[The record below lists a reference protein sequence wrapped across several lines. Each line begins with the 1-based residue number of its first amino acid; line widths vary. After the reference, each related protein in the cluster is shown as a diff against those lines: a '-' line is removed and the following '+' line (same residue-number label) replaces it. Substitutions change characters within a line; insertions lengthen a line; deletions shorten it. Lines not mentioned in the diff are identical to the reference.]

1 MTVTTIPT
9 AGIADNAVTTAK
21 AAFSAG
27 KILQVQSTLYNTATT
42 QSITA
47 DTDTAINNLSVNI
60 TPAASSS
67 KILVFIRLFHESSNT
82 DSQNSGCFVIRD
94 STPIN
99 LGASAGS
106 RLLTMLSLPQ
116 NYTSAN
122 ANSTPETFNGFTID
136 SPNTTSQIT
145 YHVGYRIAY
154 TSTLYIN
161 QTVSSTDGSSYER
174 GSSEIIA
181 MEIGA

>member
-1 MTVTTIPT
+1 MAITRLNNNSISSVTALPT
-9 AGIADNAVTTAK
+9 AVTT
-21 AAFSAG
+21 G
-27 KILQVQSTLYNTATT
+27 KILQVQSTFYNTATT

-47 DTDTAINNLSVNI
+47 NTDTTINNLSVNI

-67 KILVFIRLFHESSNT
+67 KIMIFIRLFHESSNT

-99 LGASAGS
+99 VGATAGS
-106 RLLTMLSLPQ
+106 RIHTMLSLPQ
-116 NYTSAN
+116 NYTSPN
-122 ANSTPETFNGFTID
+122 ASSTPETFNGFTID
-136 SPNTTSQIT
+136 SPNTSSQIT
-145 YHVGYRIAY
+145 YHIGYRIAY

-161 QTVSSTDGSSYER
+161 QTVDSADNSSYER

-181 MEIGA
+181 MEIAG